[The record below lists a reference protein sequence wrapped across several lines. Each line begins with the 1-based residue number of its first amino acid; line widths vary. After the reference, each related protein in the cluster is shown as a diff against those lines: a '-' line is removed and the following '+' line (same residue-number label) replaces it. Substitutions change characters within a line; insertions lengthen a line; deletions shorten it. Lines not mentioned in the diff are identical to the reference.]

1 MRIST
6 ALTITLALALAP
18 RAHADDADDKT
29 KADKAE
35 ALFKEGKRHYD
46 IGEYSAAIAEWKE
59 SYLLSGAPLILYNIG
74 QAYRLAGNC
83 AQANRFYLNYKRAVV
98 KPDKDLDKN
107 MAKCAGVEPAT
118 GDEKP
123 ADPKPTEETKPAE
136 TKPAETKP
144 AEAKPA
150 ETTPAETKP
159 PETKPADAKPADKPA
174 PPPSS
179 AGHGLRVT
187 GIVITS
193 VGAAFEIIALLEALK
208 ASSEAN
214 SVQEQ
219 KGIAWSQA
227 LMNHQIAGQ
236 NAQNGARIFAAI
248 GGGLAATG
256 LVMWYVGHRKAGHV
270 EVAIAPGAASVGY
283 ACAW

>member
-1 MRIST
+1 MRTLTVTI
-6 ALTITLALALAP
+6 TITLALALALAT

-29 KADKAE
+29 KTDKAE
-35 ALFKEGKRHYD
+35 ALFKGGKRHFD
-46 IGEYSAAIAEWKE
+46 IGDYTAAITEWKE

-83 AQANRFYLNYKRAVV
+83 AQANRFYLTYKRAVV

-123 ADPKPTEETKPAE
+123 AEVKPAEAKPEETKPAE

-144 AEAKPA
+144 AETK
-150 ETTPAETKP
+150 PAETKP
-159 PETKPADAKPADKPA
+159 AETRPPQPA
-174 PPPSS
+174 SS
-179 AGHGLRVT
+179 PGHSLRVA
-187 GIVITS
+187 GVVLAS
-193 VGAAFEIIALLEALK
+193 VGAAFEIVALLEALK
-208 ASSEAN
+208 ASSESN
-214 SVQEQ
+214 SVQQQ
-219 KGIAWSQA
+219 KGVAWSMT

-236 NAQNGARIFAAI
+236 NAENAGRVLAAV
-248 GGGLAATG
+248 GGGVAVTG
-256 LVMWYVGHRKAGHV
+256 LVMWYVGHRKGGHV
-270 EVAIAPGAASVGY
+270 EVSLAPGAASVGY